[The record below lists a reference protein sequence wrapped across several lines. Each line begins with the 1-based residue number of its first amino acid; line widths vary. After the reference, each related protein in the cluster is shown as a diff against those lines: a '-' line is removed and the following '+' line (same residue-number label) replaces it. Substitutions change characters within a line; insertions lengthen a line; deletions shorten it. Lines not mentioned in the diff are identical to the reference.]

1 MILTFTVIRIGNI
14 AHTGAILN
22 TDLGEL
28 VMTKEQFEREKSY
41 QLTMYIAKKLLK
53 NGIITENEY
62 RIIDTNCK
70 QKYQPV
76 FGDIFSQNS
85 LIKLE

>member
-1 MILTFTVIRIGNI
+1 MFTVIRIGNI
-14 AHTGAILN
+14 AHTDAILN
-22 TDLGEL
+22 TDLGGS

-41 QLTMYIAKKLLK
+41 QLTMYIARKMLK
-53 NGIITENEY
+53 NGIITDNEY
-62 RIIDTNCK
+62 CIIDTNSK

>member
-41 QLTMYIAKKLLK
+41 QLTMYIARKMLK
-53 NGIITENEY
+53 NGIITDNEY
-62 RIIDTNCK
+62 CIIDTNSK

-76 FGDIFSQNS
+76 FGDIFSDNT
-85 LIKLE
+85 LIKSE

>member
-1 MILTFTVIRIGNI
+1 MCTEIHTENT

-22 TDLGEL
+22 TDLGES

-41 QLTMYIAKKLLK
+41 QTTMYIARKLLK
-53 NGIITENEY
+53 NGIINDDEY
-62 RIIDTNCK
+62 RIVDTNCR

-85 LIKLE
+85 LIKSEE

>member
-1 MILTFTVIRIGNI
+1 MTFTVMPTGNT

-28 VMTKEQFEREKSY
+28 GMTKEQFEREKSY
-41 QLTMYIAKKLLK
+41 QLTMYIARKMLK
-53 NGIITENEY
+53 NGIINKNDY
-62 RIIDTNCK
+62 CVIDTNSK

>member
-1 MILTFTVIRIGNI
+1 MCTEIHTENI

-22 TDLGEL
+22 TDLGES
-28 VMTKEQFEREKSY
+28 VMTQEQFDREKQY
-41 QLTMYIAKKLLK
+41 QLTMYIARKLLK
-53 NGIITENEY
+53 SGIINEDEY
-62 RIIDTNCK
+62 RTVDTNCR

-85 LIKLE
+85 LIKSEE

>member
-1 MILTFTVIRIGNI
+1 MCTEIHTGNT

-22 TDLGEL
+22 TDLGES

-41 QLTMYIAKKLLK
+41 KTTMYIAKKLLK
-53 NGIITENEY
+53 NGIINKDEY
-62 RIIDTNCK
+62 RIVDTNCR

-85 LIKLE
+85 LIKSEE

>member
-1 MILTFTVIRIGNI
+1 MCTEIHTENT

-22 TDLGEL
+22 TDLGES
-28 VMTKEQFEREKSY
+28 VMTQEQFDREKQY
-41 QLTMYIAKKLLK
+41 QLTMYIARKLLK
-53 NGIITENEY
+53 SGIINKDEY
-62 RIIDTNCK
+62 RTVDTNCR

-85 LIKLE
+85 LIKSEE

>member
-1 MILTFTVIRIGNI
+1 MCTEIHTENI

-22 TDLGEL
+22 TDLEES
-28 VMTKEQFEREKSY
+28 VMTKEQFDREKQY
-41 QLTMYIAKKLLK
+41 HLTMYIARKLLK
-53 NGIITENEY
+53 NGIINEDEY
-62 RIIDTNCK
+62 RTVDTNCR

-85 LIKLE
+85 LIKSK

>member
-1 MILTFTVIRIGNI
+1 MCTEIHTGSIV
-14 AHTGAILN
+14 HTGAILN
-22 TDLGEL
+22 TDLGES

-41 QLTMYIAKKLLK
+41 QTTMYIARKLLK
-53 NGIITENEY
+53 IGIINEDEY
-62 RIIDTNCK
+62 RTVDTNCR

-85 LIKLE
+85 LIKSEE

>member
-1 MILTFTVIRIGNI
+1 MCTAMPTENI

-22 TDLGEL
+22 TDLGES
-28 VMTKEQFEREKSY
+28 VMTKKQFEREKQY
-41 QLTMYIAKKLLK
+41 QLTMYIARKLLK
-53 NGIITENEY
+53 DGIVNENEY
-62 RIIDTNCK
+62 YIIDTNCK

-85 LIKLE
+85 LIKSE

>member
-1 MILTFTVIRIGNI
+1 
-14 AHTGAILN
+14 
-22 TDLGEL
+22 
-28 VMTKEQFEREKSY
+28 MTKEQFEREKGY
-41 QLTMYIAKKLLK
+41 QLTMYIARKMLK

-76 FGDIFSQNS
+76 FGDIFLDNT
-85 LIKLE
+85 LIKSE